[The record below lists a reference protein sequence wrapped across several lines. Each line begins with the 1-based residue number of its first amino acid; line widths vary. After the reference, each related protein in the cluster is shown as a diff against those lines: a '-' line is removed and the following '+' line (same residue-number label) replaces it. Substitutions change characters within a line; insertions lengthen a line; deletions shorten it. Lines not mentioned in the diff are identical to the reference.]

1 MKFTVD
7 AGIINRLGVELVGK
21 SETALAELIKN
32 AYDADA
38 RKVILQFI
46 NRVDSNSLVIDDDGL
61 GMTQEQLENGFM
73 RLSSTEKVHEPFS
86 PRYHRTRAGKKGIGR
101 FAAHRLGWE
110 LIIITQTLSSKE
122 ALQLTI
128 NWSDYK
134 IDTDLSEIE
143 NEIKYISK
151 TKPEGTTLIINN
163 LRDNWSET
171 QIKTV
176 YRHSSSIL
184 QPDFLADRAD
194 KDKSSKDKNN
204 TFNIEFILN
213 ENDNPITIVDEKSMV
228 FNNALAIIQGSV
240 DSAGVGTC
248 TVNSKAL
255 DLKGENIEVKSKF
268 LNVRNINFKTYY
280 FIYDREI
287 YYKGNISKIQ
297 LRGIKEMAKSSSG
310 IKVYRN
316 GFRVSPYGD
325 LGNDWLKL
333 DKTYTFIKSGVTN
346 IPLGNRNFFGFVE
359 ILDSDGSQFEETASR
374 EGLIENQSFREL
386 VDFLN
391 DCLQLAKLK
400 IAEKVFKI
408 REEEVKQDQDVTK
421 SFHDQILYL
430 EENVEK
436 ITSEILQTNNDPI
449 LQERVQKFNNNFYT
463 LVADLKSRYSSLLEE
478 QGMLRVLSGMGLQI
492 GEFSHEIVHYL
503 PAINGDLF
511 RLKIIANQNPEIL
524 EIINSLA
531 QNFNQFKSYTSYF
544 NTTISQNSQRELI
557 PILLGEVVGD
567 FVKTIKSNADRLYIE
582 LEVEVRGS
590 DLYTIPMH
598 PSEWSSIL
606 FNFYTNSK
614 KAIDKTNDPGKIKII
629 IGAEDSLVYLDFV
642 DNGIGIKSE
651 HQSRIFDAFFSTST
665 PAQFGDEA
673 NNEYT
678 GTGLGLKIVKDI
690 VDTYDGRIYVTTA
703 DNNYVTAIRVE
714 IPSASKEQIA
724 QYGL

>member
-38 RKVILQFI
+38 RKV
-46 NRVDSNSLVIDDDGL
+46 SLEFVNKAGESFLIIDDNGL
-61 GMTQEQLENGFM
+61 GMTKEQLENGFM

-86 PRYHRTRAGKKGIGR
+86 PRYQRTRAGKKGIGR

-110 LIIITQTLSSKE
+110 LIIITQTLSSKH
-122 ALQLTI
+122 ALKLTI

-134 IDTDLSEIE
+134 IDTNLMDIE
-143 NEIKYISK
+143 NDISIIPK
-151 TKPEGTTLIINN
+151 TKPEGTTLIINR

-171 QIKTV
+171 QIKAV
-176 YRHSSSIL
+176 YRHSASIL
-184 QPDFLADRAD
+184 QPDFLADRI
-194 KDKSSKDKNN
+194 SKDVLVDN
-204 TFNIEFILN
+204 TFKIEFILN
-213 ENDNPITIVDEKSMV
+213 ENDIATTIVDDKTMI
-228 FNNALAIIQGSV
+228 FNNALATIEGVVNNDGKGSCNV
-240 DSAGVGTC
+240 Y
-248 TVNSKAL
+248 SKAL
-255 DLKGENIEVKSKF
+255 GIDESDIEVRKRF
-268 LNVRNINFKTYY
+268 LNLRNINFKTYY

-287 YYKGNISKIQ
+287 YYRDNISKIQ
-297 LRGIKEMAKSSSG
+297 LRGIKEMAKTSSG

-359 ILDSDGSQFEETASR
+359 ILDSDGRQFEETASR
-374 EGLIENQSFREL
+374 EGLIENESFREL

-391 DCLQLAKLK
+391 DSLQLAKLK
-400 IAEKVFKI
+400 IGEKVYKI
-408 REEEVKQDQDVTK
+408 RETEIKENQDITK
-421 SFHDQILYL
+421 SFQDQISYL
-430 EENVEK
+430 EENVGK
-436 ITSEILQTNNDPI
+436 ITIEILEKNSDPI
-449 LQERVQKFNNNFYT
+449 LKERVLKFNNNFYT

-511 RLKIIANQNPEIL
+511 RLKILSDQNPEIL

-544 NTTISQNSQRELI
+544 NTTISQNSQRELV
-557 PILLGEVVGD
+557 PILVSEIVGD
-567 FVKTIKSNADRLYIE
+567 FVKTIKSNAERLYID
-582 LEVEVRGS
+582 LNVEVRGS
-590 DLYTIPMH
+590 NLYTIPMH

-614 KAIDKTNDPGKIKII
+614 KAINKTNDQGKIKII
-629 IGAEDSLVYLDFV
+629 IGANDSSIYLDFL

-651 HQSRIFDAFFSTST
+651 HEGRIFDAFFSTSS
-665 PAQFGDEA
+665 PSQFGDEL

-690 VDTYDGRIYVTTA
+690 IDTYDGRIYITTA
-703 DNNYVTAIRVE
+703 EKGFVTAIRVE
-714 IPSASKEQIA
+714 IPSASKDQINEYA
-724 QYGL
+724 L